1 MSAIYDDPS
10 IQQRPAILEESVSTP
25 PPPRPPVPRRR
36 SRRGR
41 LVAAGIAATVVV
53 ALAGASVVPGAPG
66 HGLLTGIVSQ
76 VPAGGTAVA
85 ASQSQADTQL
95 AAIQQVIQRGN
106 AEQAQAI
113 ASQNPSV
120 MSDTATAAHYDQLVQ
135 INQQLVAQGVTGIQ
149 LTNLAWGP
157 ITVNGTTAT
166 ATSYETWVTTFS
178 DGTTL
183 QSTDTN
189 VYTLVQ
195 QGGGWIIQD
204 DQQPNSSSSSGQ
216 PPTSQPSPA
225 APGQPSAPA
234 APAPAAPQ
242 PATVPPAPQAAP
254 APAAAGAQDTSSNW
268 SGYAATG
275 GQTYTAVTGT
285 WTVPQLSQTGTAGV
299 GATWVGIGGV
309 SSRDLIQAGTQD
321 VAVGSGQSQ
330 YQAWI
335 ELLPAASQQVP
346 LAVAPGD
353 SVTVSITEQGAG
365 TGVWQIAFKNN
376 TSGQTYQTTVNYTSS
391 QSSAEWI
398 EEAPAG
404 RGGILPLD
412 SFGTIPVSGAT
423 AVANGQ
429 TVDLAQAGA
438 QPITM
443 LNTAGQ
449 PLAVPSAIGSN
460 GSSFSVARTQ
470 ATATPAPTRGRG

>member
-1 MSAIYDDPS
+1 MSVIYNDPS
-10 IQQRPAILEESVSTP
+10 IQDRPAVLEPVSAP
-25 PPPRPPVPRRR
+25 PPPRPPVPPRRG
-36 SRRGR
+36 SHRGR
-41 LVAAGIAATVVV
+41 LAAAGFAAVVLV
-53 ALAGASVVPGAPG
+53 ALAGASVLPGAPG
-66 HGLLTGIVSQ
+66 HGLLTGLVSQ
-76 VPAGGTAVA
+76 VPTGGTAAA
-85 ASQSQADTQL
+85 ASQSQPDTQL
-95 AAIQQVIQRGN
+95 AAIQQVIQRAN

-120 MSDTATAAHYDQLVQ
+120 MSDTATADHYNQLVQ

-225 APGQPSAPA
+225 APGQPSAQP
-234 APAPAAPQ
+234 APAPAAPGQ
-242 PATVPPAPQAAP
+242 PAP
-254 APAAAGAQDTSSNW
+254 APAAAGAQGTSTNW

-376 TSGQTYQTTVNYTSS
+376 TSGQTYQTTVQYTSS

-438 QPITM
+438 QTITM

-470 ATATPAPTRGRG
+470 AAATPAPTRGRG

>member
-1 MSAIYDDPS
+1 MSVIYNDPS
-10 IQQRPAILEESVSTP
+10 IQDRPAVLEPVSAP
-25 PPPRPPVPRRR
+25 PPPRPPVPPRRG
-36 SRRGR
+36 SHRGR
-41 LVAAGIAATVVV
+41 LAAAGFAAVVVV
-53 ALAGASVVPGAPG
+53 ALAGASVLPGAPG
-66 HGLLTGIVSQ
+66 HGLLTGLVSQ
-76 VPAGGTAVA
+76 VPTGGTAAA
-85 ASQSQADTQL
+85 ASQSQPDTQL
-95 AAIQQVIQRGN
+95 AAIQQVIQRAN

-120 MSDTATAAHYDQLVQ
+120 MSDTATADHYNQLVQ

-216 PPTSQPSPA
+216 PATSQPSPA
-225 APGQPSAPA
+225 APGQSSVPPA
-234 APAPAAPQ
+234 RQPAPAPSAPQ
-242 PATVPPAPQAAP
+242 PAPAPQP
-254 APAAAGAQDTSSNW
+254 ASGAAAQGTSSNW
-268 SGYAATG
+268 AGYAATG
-275 GQTYTAVTGT
+275 GQTYTAVSGT
-285 WTVPQLSQTGTAGV
+285 WTVPQLSQTGTTGV

-309 SSRDLIQAGTQD
+309 TSRDLIQAGTQD

-376 TSGQTYQTTVNYTSS
+376 TSGQTYQTTVQYTSS

-470 ATATPAPTRGRG
+470 AAATPAPTRGRG